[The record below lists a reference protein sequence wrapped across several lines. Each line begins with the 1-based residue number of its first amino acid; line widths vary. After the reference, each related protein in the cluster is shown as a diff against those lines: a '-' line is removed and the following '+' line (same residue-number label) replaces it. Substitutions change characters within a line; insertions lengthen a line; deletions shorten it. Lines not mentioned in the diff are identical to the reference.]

1 MNDIATMAMPE
12 DDFRKDIQPSTE
24 EESVDIEA
32 FRKAKLEDELEKIAY
47 STKELQEQDNDV
59 RRVVQNKDFEDK
71 KVSID
76 REVAQA
82 FKEINGTKKFLY
94 DKLLGWGIDLYK
106 LEVKKYQERLQN
118 HETSL
123 LQYIGELRE
132 DLHNRFDD
140 DPQALVSK
148 KGLGAQLDHYAKT
161 CTGISYMIQQCDRD
175 VRQAERMKAEH
186 EVKVGDYNSKLQ
198 QNPEDEE
205 SDDLLQY
212 YQQETI
218 QLRKSIV
225 DFQRK
230 KKKLGLE
237 LVRNDSIKG
246 KIEYIHDAVELNL
259 MEAEEFHTNLKGD
272 LTVIEFYINRYKGG
286 RSLSTFQQEIGELM
300 QLDKASKEAIGIFH
314 QGSVQDLDR
323 NVFALR
329 NANREHDP
337 KTYQNDVQ
345 QKNNKLM
352 AENDQIVKSL
362 VNDYTNQ

>member
-1 MNDIATMAMPE
+1 
-12 DDFRKDIQPSTE
+12 
-24 EESVDIEA
+24 
-32 FRKAKLEDELEKIAY
+32 
-47 STKELQEQDNDV
+47 
-59 RRVVQNKDFEDK
+59 
-71 KVSID
+71 
-76 REVAQA
+76 
-82 FKEINGTKKFLY
+82 
-94 DKLLGWGIDLYK
+94 
-106 LEVKKYQERLQN
+106 
-118 HETSL
+118 
-123 LQYIGELRE
+123 LRE